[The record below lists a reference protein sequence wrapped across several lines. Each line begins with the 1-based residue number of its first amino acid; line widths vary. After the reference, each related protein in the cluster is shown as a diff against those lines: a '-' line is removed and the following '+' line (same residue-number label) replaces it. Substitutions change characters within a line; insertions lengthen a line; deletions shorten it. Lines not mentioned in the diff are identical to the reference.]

1 VGSVGLNSGEADRTL
16 IAYRIGGEPVGVVQ
30 FGEEAGEITLLCV
43 CAEHRRKGYG
53 VQMIGQA
60 VQHWRKQG
68 ADRIW
73 IRTGRE
79 WGCKSFLR
87 DYGFSPDGLVM
98 KKDIYFIPEYLSEE

>member
-1 VGSVGLNSGEADRTL
+1 
-16 IAYRIGGEPVGVVQ
+16 
-30 FGEEAGEITLLCV
+30 
-43 CAEHRRKGYG
+43 
-53 VQMIGQA
+53 MIGQA